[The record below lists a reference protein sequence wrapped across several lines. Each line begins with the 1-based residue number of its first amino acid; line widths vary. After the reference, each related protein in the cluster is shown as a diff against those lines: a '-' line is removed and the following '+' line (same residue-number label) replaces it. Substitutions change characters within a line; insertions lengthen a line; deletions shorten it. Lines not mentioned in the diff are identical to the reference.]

1 MMLAGA
7 VPALLAPLVVLF
19 VPESRAWAASMR
31 KATAG
36 PLREVLG
43 PSLQSRTLLAVLL
56 ASVALLPTWGAISG
70 FLPLWADQMAGADNP
85 LAKAQVQVVLA
96 IGAVVGCLL
105 GAGLGQKAG
114 RRRAYFLLC
123 LASLAVCGVL
133 YGMFREFNAAFL
145 IVAGVVGMTTAAF
158 YGWFPLY
165 LPELFPARAAPRA
178 RGWDSTSGGSWP
190 PLAP

>member
-1 MMLAGA
+1 M
-7 VPALLAPLVVLF
+7 
-19 VPESRAWAASMR
+19 
-31 KATAG
+31 
-36 PLREVLG
+36 
-43 PSLQSRTLLAVLL
+43 VLL

-85 LAKAQVQVVLA
+85 LAKAQVQLVLA
-96 IGAVVGCLL
+96 IGAIVGCLL

-133 YGMFREFNAAFL
+133 YGTFREFNAAFL

-165 LPELFPARAAPRA
+165 LPELFPARALRHGPGFGIQLRADPGRRRRLKAGQLVNFFEGLHPGQGYARSGAVVALVYLFGMALIRFAPETKGR
-178 RGWDSTSGGSWP
+178 
-190 PLAP
+190 PLPE